1 MKMEFNKLQNFVSMS
16 IRENNQV
23 NEVVKN
29 ELKFDSNSS
38 LDTPIR
44 YLSYQQHL
52 SLEKLKCL
60 ENIL

>member
-1 MKMEFNKLQNFVSMS
+1 MNMEFNKLQNFVSMS

-44 YLSYQQHL
+44 YLS
-52 SLEKLKCL
+52 
-60 ENIL
+60 